1 MDFKLPK
8 GIQMREPYEGELTY
22 FKKNPTVAGMATDD
36 NKVIINPYTT
46 LKPQEK
52 QAVVYNESARI
63 FMREKMIPDFEL
75 TDEQVSFLDSST
87 YRNAPDVDRKAT
99 IAARILSGDPSAGVA
114 TSEQQVFVTDLK
126 QKMGIE

>member
-36 NKVIINPYTT
+36 NRVIISPYTT
-46 LKPQEK
+46 LTPQEK

-63 FMREKMIPDFEL
+63 FMREKMTPDFEL
-75 TDEQVSFLDSST
+75 TDEQIRFLDSNT
-87 YRNAPDVDRKAT
+87 YRNASEDDRKAT
-99 IAARILSGDPSAGVA
+99 IAARLFSGDPSAGTP
-114 TSEQQVFVTDLK
+114 TSEQQLFVYDLK
-126 QKMGIE
+126 QKMGVE